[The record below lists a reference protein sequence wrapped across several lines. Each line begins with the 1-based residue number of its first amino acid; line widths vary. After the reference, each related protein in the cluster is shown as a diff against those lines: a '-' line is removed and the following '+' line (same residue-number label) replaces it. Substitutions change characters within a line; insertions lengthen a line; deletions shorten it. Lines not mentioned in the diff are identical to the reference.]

1 MRFNNSFETELGT
14 KRKIDQSAC
23 NKDYTCQEGFC
34 PSFITVEGDLKSK
47 SNKLQINDI
56 EFDNDIPEPKKL
68 ITKDVVSIL
77 LNGIGG
83 TGVVTVAAILGM
95 ASRLEGKSFLHLIWL
110 TCPKRWKCL
119 ESHDYF

>member
-1 MRFNNSFETELGT
+1 MGT

-47 SNKLQINDI
+47 SNKLQISHI
-56 EFDNDIPEPKKL
+56 EVENNIPEPKKL
-68 ITKDVVSIL
+68 ITKDVISIL

-95 ASRLEGKSFLHLIWL
+95 ASRLEGKSFLHLIWPDL
-110 TCPKRWKCL
+110 PKKV
-119 ESHDYF
+119 EVFGVT